1 MRFRTITALLTTTA
15 ILAACS
21 DGVSAPSQSLESE
34 LEQVVFDV
42 TASPNDVAAAA
53 ERRDRPPRGPLPPV
67 RRLTE
72 EQKQCVQ
79 DAIAAFREANKETL
93 AALQAIHQQA
103 REAYA
108 AGASREEVARIL
120 QQAQPLLE
128 RLRNAHQEL
137 HEKIRT
143 CLAR

>member
-21 DGVSAPSQSLESE
+21 DGVTAPTQSLEAE
-34 LEQVVFDV
+34 LEEVVFDV
-42 TASPNDVAAAA
+42 SASPNDVAAAA
-53 ERRDRPPRGPLPPV
+53 ERRDRPRGPLPPV

-72 EQKQCVQ
+72 EQKQCIQ
-79 DAIAAFREANKETL
+79 DAIETFREANKATL
-93 AALQAIHQQA
+93 DALQAIHQQA
-103 REAYA
+103 REAKG

-128 RLRNAHQEL
+128 RLREAHQGL
-137 HEKIRT
+137 HEKIRA